1 MARISDLF
9 VLELPGPWDSLGLA
23 QVIPTSWCRSVQ
35 EVKTLEWEKK
45 KDRDPPNI
53 VGALAAVWNTQLE
66 TQT

>member
-1 MARISDLF
+1 MLF
-9 VLELPGPWDSLGLA
+9 P
-23 QVIPTSWCRSVQ
+23 ICRSVQ

-45 KDRDPPNI
+45 DRDPHNI